1 MITFSKKFWGI
12 ILLCCTF
19 LLAACN
25 DKSAT
30 NNEQK
35 IQGRITIKKSL
46 LSQRLHK
53 LVSRFPLLA
62 ETAWKSKV

>member
-1 MITFSKKFWGI
+1 MITFSKNFGDYFI
-12 ILLCCTF
+12 MLHI

-35 IQGRITIKKSL
+35 IQGRITIKITVVTTIAQIGEP
-46 LSQRLHK
+46 LSVIGGDR
-53 LVSRFPLLA
+53 V
-62 ETAWKSKV
+62 EVKV